1 MVSELQLSPNYFG
14 NKALPHRIHPK
25 NNVGCEKEKAL
36 KTNRKAI
43 SEPFSLDHGS
53 SSSSPF
59 SNNDHVQLARWE
71 KPFDRVFGTGG
82 SPETEQ
88 YPAVLLKSCIWT

>member
-36 KTNRKAI
+36 NTNRKAI

-53 SSSSPF
+53 SYPSSF
-59 SNNDHVQLARWE
+59 SNNDHVQLER
-71 KPFDRVFGTGG
+71 
-82 SPETEQ
+82 
-88 YPAVLLKSCIWT
+88 